1 MEEKL
6 NTSGLLLRSALVFKT
21 VMWLS
26 FLCSDFIMKLLKYY
40 LSKKGILLPNLY
52 NIPIHIH
59 AAYYIQ
65 ILWCINS
72 MSIQILLLIE
82 NKYQTPCSNS
92 CSFLIRLVNKNE
104 VTFINWS
111 QAKSQST
118 HSEPLIL
125 ASTFI
130 KVRYLPISKS

>member
-26 FLCSDFIMKLLKYY
+26 FFCAVILWWNCLNIICQ
-40 LSKKGILLPNLY
+40 KKGILLPNLY

-92 CSFLIRLVNKNE
+92 CSFLIRLVNKDE
-104 VTFINWS
+104 VTFINHTVFFRIFKIIS
-111 QAKSQST
+111 
-118 HSEPLIL
+118 IL
-125 ASTFI
+125 PSCLS
-130 KVRYLPISKS
+130 RYS

>member
-26 FLCSDFIMKLLKYY
+26 FLCSDFMMKLLEYY

-92 CSFLIRLVNKNE
+92 CSFLIIRQSSIRIYW
-104 VTFINWS
+104 VTGFLGQATHRPRVWWS
-111 QAKSQST
+111 KHYFLS
-118 HSEPLIL
+118 
-125 ASTFI
+125 
-130 KVRYLPISKS
+130 